1 MCILRSARN
10 KPLAWSL
17 IKDLSSKENTLK
29 AALNGNGPVR
39 ASTYADARFASTV
52 PYAAAE
58 AATLARWAGTTN
70 WMTWR
75 VPSPA
80 IAPVAKHRD
89 DESVSRWAQ
98 SPHLV
103 QETGPARR
111 YIAVANQGPRG
122 QLLDLSAFP

>member
-1 MCILRSARN
+1 MCIPKSARN

-17 IKDLSSKENTLK
+17 IQDLSSKENTLK

-58 AATLARWAGTTN
+58 AATLARWAGTKN

-89 DESVSRWAQ
+89 EESASRWAQ

-103 QETGPARR
+103 
-111 YIAVANQGPRG
+111 
-122 QLLDLSAFP
+122 